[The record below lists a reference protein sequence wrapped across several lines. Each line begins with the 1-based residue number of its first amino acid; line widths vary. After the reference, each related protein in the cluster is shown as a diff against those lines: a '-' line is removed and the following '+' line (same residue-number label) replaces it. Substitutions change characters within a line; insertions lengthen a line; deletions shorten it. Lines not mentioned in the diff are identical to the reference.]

1 MSLFPDPADGGAGL
15 GSLSA
20 FQLASQPY
28 SPDGKRLWAVGPG
41 RWRPWYHIQLSRY
54 AVSQR
59 ALRRPDACPHAARTA
74 GCHQWGDQVGT
85 FKSDNMEIF
94 FVIFDT
100 MWPSVFIY
108 HQLFCIHHC
117 DGGVVT
123 HLTCEDIS
131 QSTEVICISLKDR
144 PIEDRLF
151 NLFLVGE
158 TTNIRRNL

>member
-1 MSLFPDPADGGAGL
+1 MVEQDWDR
-15 GSLSA
+15 
-20 FQLASQPY
+20 SQPSSLRASRTHLMGSDSELSDLDDEDRDTIFSSADML
-28 SPDGKRLWAVGPG
+28 SPSGHSDAQTLALMLQEQLDAINEEIRLGLLKVTIW
-41 RWRPWYHIQLSRY
+41 
-54 AVSQR
+54 
-59 ALRRPDACPHAARTA
+59 
-74 GCHQWGDQVGT
+74 
-85 FKSDNMEIF
+85 KSF

-108 HQLFCIHHC
+108 HQLFGIHHC

-131 QSTEVICISLKDR
+131 QSTEVICISLKGR
-144 PIEDRLF
+144 PIVDRLY